1 MNLNLFKI
9 YFGVAF
15 SLLAAASAWA
25 SAPLVPIAEN
35 ESLLI
40 DDFEDGDYNSNLG
53 VWESFTGEGYNAT
66 FERSIVDSEEKNS
79 KVLRIDYE
87 FQDEQENNGWEW
99 METRVLVA
107 NYTSLD
113 FSNCAEIQFDYRADY
128 QNNSA
133 YDNWLDLRFR
143 VEGDDKNAY
152 VETDYH
158 SIPLDASDDWQTVTV
173 HWNDFFQDGWGINL
187 PVETVQKNMLAFGWF
202 WHTEHAAQ
210 GTIELDNFRCIN
222 QPKYEVTFMAD
233 GKKHGRPYL
242 CPQRQ
247 RVRRQ
252 HRQHAGAQRA

>member
-87 FQDEQENNGWEW
+87 F
-99 METRVLVA
+99 
-107 NYTSLD
+107 
-113 FSNCAEIQFDYRADY
+113 F
-128 QNNSA
+128 
-133 YDNWLDLRFR
+133 
-143 VEGDDKNAY
+143 
-152 VETDYH
+152 
-158 SIPLDASDDWQTVTV
+158 P
-173 HWNDFFQDGWGINL
+173 
-187 PVETVQKNMLAFGWF
+187 
-202 WHTEHAAQ
+202 
-210 GTIELDNFRCIN
+210 
-222 QPKYEVTFMAD
+222 
-233 GKKHGRPYL
+233 PY
-242 CPQRQ
+242 
-247 RVRRQ
+247 
-252 HRQHAGAQRA
+252 